1 MKRYFFVFLMTLF
14 TFSLLMQNAA
24 AAEIVTAHAIED
36 CNKDFVIS
44 SPNLM

>member
-1 MKRYFFVFLMTLF
+1 MTLF

-36 CNKDFVIS
+36 CNKYFVRTGKT
-44 SPNLM
+44 L